1 MAAFCVPT
9 KRNPKRNSKRNYI
22 FRLTTE
28 KSCGIIN
35 SYKTYKVSRKCNGG
49 KKKGVAQVRKRVGSR
64 DYCCSGRMKKTDEM
78 RMTAM
83 CRFWEDAHA

>member
-1 MAAFCVPT
+1 MAAFCVPA
-9 KRNPKRNSKRNYI
+9 KRNSKRNFI
-22 FRLTTE
+22 FRLTTG

-35 SYKTYKVSRKCNGG
+35 SYKTYKVTRKCNGG